1 MNQSALAKELRAAFP
16 ALPLK
21 ENEPMAA
28 HCSFRIG
35 GPAEVFAEPDSEACL
50 CALWRWLRERNVPVT
65 VIGNGTNLLVHD
77 EGVRGAVLH
86 LGEGFSELRREG
98 DRLYAAAGVTLAR
111 LAMAAKDAGMNAH
124 VAKPIDTAK
133 LMETLAEV
141 LRGDA
146 RSFALDER
154 FDVVLLACNFLN
166 HFPDAR
172 DVLAVLRRCRE
183 HLLPRGCVIIDCSA
197 PDTEYMVK
205 SNGKE
210 EALTF
215 MTGSGSEIRDYFLP
229 RYDLLNQIEEDTIR
243 LEEWREGKL
252 LRSACTEEKLTWYYP
267 RELRSLIDEAGLR
280 VRWESDRLSID
291 GSSHPILP
299 DACNMVFCCEWSD
312 R

>member
-1 MNQSALAKELRAAFP
+1 MDRTA
-16 ALPLK
+16 
-21 ENEPMAA
+21 NE
-28 HCSFRIG
+28 FQG
-35 GPAEVFAEPDSEACL
+35 F
-50 CALWRWLRERNVPVT
+50 
-65 VIGNGTNLLVHD
+65 
-77 EGVRGAVLH
+77 
-86 LGEGFSELRREG
+86 FSEFFDMLHEG
-98 DRLYAAAGVTLAR
+98 CEDAEIYPVLLKSYGSRILELGSGTGRLAIPLAEAGFNVTGIEYEADMIAVMEKKPYPRDRLR
-111 LAMAAKDAGMNAH
+111 
-124 VAKPIDTAK
+124 
-133 LMETLAEV
+133 V